1 MNSQTRLDMR
11 LTRRALISGRAEA
24 GPTPPT
30 QGGVEIV
37 SLLVSAWPECL
48 PTVAA
53 SILALGNTEIYAR
66 DPKGKLVVVLEE
78 DSTAAIGTKINA
90 ISGLPHV
97 LSAVMVFQATAATI
111 A

>member
-1 MNSQTRLDMR
+1 MR
-11 LTRRALISGRAEA
+11 LTRRALISGRPEPAHA
-24 GPTPPT
+24 TPAR
-30 QGGVEIV
+30 GSVEIV

-48 PTVAA
+48 ATVAEA
-53 SILALGNTEIYAR
+53 ILALGHAEIYAR

-78 DSTAAIGTKINA
+78 DSTAAIGAKLTA

-97 LSAVMVFQATAATI
+97 LSAVMVFHATDATV